1 MVIIPRFLQI
11 HTLTPYTGV
20 LLNRDDSRVAKRLP
34 YGGVSRTR
42 ISSQSAKRHW
52 RMAKDPYA
60 LEKIGVP
67 SVRSRFLVDSII
79 KQAQSSEVRW
89 DDDVAEALAPWFRY
103 AIYGARPQD
112 APKERGERSRFD
124 DERQPL
130 LLGLPE
136 MEWLGR
142 EFARLMARADGDPDK
157 AFQLAA
163 AWVKGTGK
171 GRSSTSFAANMNAL
185 RRSTQLP
192 GGLTAA
198 LFGRMVTSD
207 AAANITAAVHVA
219 HAFSVHAEETEIDY
233 LTAVDDLLEAGTSV
247 ATIQETELT
256 SSLFYGYVV
265 VDIPTLAANLGEEL
279 PTAPLAGKVLYSLV
293 HLIAEVSLG
302 AKLGSTAP
310 YSRASLMLLEAG
322 DRQPRSLAEAY
333 RTPCAPELDVAA
345 KTLAAHMRKLDNVYA
360 TGEQRRVLSIADVR
374 LPGAEPGNLADLA
387 DWASNLPQQLSR

>member
-1 MVIIPRFLQI
+1 MSRFLQI
-11 HTLTPYTGV
+11 HTLTPYAGV

-42 ISSQSAKRHW
+42 ISSQCSKWHW
-52 RMAKDPYA
+52 RKAKDPFA
-60 LEKIGVP
+60 LENIGVP
-67 SVRSRFLVDSII
+67 SVRSRFLVDRVIE
-79 KQAQSSEVRW
+79 QAQFSGAPW
-89 DDDVAEALAPWFRY
+89 DKDVADALAPWFRY
-103 AIYGARPQD
+103 AIYGSRPED
-112 APKERGERSRFD
+112 APKARGERSRFD

-136 MEWLGR
+136 IEWLGK
-142 EFARLMARADGDPDK
+142 EFARLMARAGGNPDK
-157 AFQLAA
+157 AFKLAA
-163 AWVKGTGK
+163 AWVKGSGK
-171 GRSSTSFAANMNAL
+171 GGSRTSFAANLAAM
-185 RRSTQLP
+185 RRTAQMP

-207 AAANITAAVHVA
+207 AAANIAAAVHVA
-219 HAFSVHAEETEIDY
+219 HAFSVHAEETEMDY
-233 LTAVDDLLEAGTSV
+233 LTAVDDLLETGSSV

-279 PTAPLAGKVLYSLV
+279 PTAPLTEKVLYSLI

-333 RTPCAPELDVAA
+333 RTPCAPELGVAA
-345 KTLAAHMRKLDNVYA
+345 KTLASHLRRLDEVYA
-360 TGEQRRVLSIADVR
+360 TGEQRRFFSIADVR
-374 LPGAEPGNLADLA
+374 FPGAERGNLGDLA
-387 DWASNLPQQLSR
+387 DWASKLPRQLSQ

>member
-1 MVIIPRFLQI
+1 MNPRFLQI

-42 ISSQSAKRHW
+42 ISSQCAKWHW
-52 RMAKDPYA
+52 RKAKDPFA
-60 LEKIGVP
+60 LERIGVP
-67 SVRSRFLVDSII
+67 SVRSRYLVDRIME
-79 KQAQSSEVRW
+79 QARSREVCW
-89 DDDVAEALAPWFRY
+89 DDDVAEALVPWFRY
-103 AIYGARPQD
+103 ALYGSRPED
-112 APKERGERSRFD
+112 APKARGESSRFD
-124 DERQPL
+124 EKRQPL

-136 MEWLGR
+136 IEWLGG
-142 EFARLMARADGDPDK
+142 EFARLMTQADGNPDK
-157 AFQLAA
+157 AFNLGG
-163 AWVKGTGK
+163 AWAKGSGK
-171 GRSSTSFAANMNAL
+171 GRGRTSFAANMNAM
-185 RRSTQLP
+185 RRNTQLP

-233 LTAVDDLLEAGTSV
+233 LTAVDDLLGTASNV

-265 VDIPTLAANLGEEL
+265 VDIPTLAANLGEAL
-279 PTAPLAGKVLYSLV
+279 PKAPLAGKVLYSLI

-333 RTPCAPELDVAA
+333 RSPCAPELDVAA
-345 KTLAAHMRKLDNVYA
+345 KALAAHMRKLDRVYA
-360 TGEQRRVLSIADVR
+360 TGEQRRLLSVCDVGF
-374 LPGAEPGNLADLA
+374 PGAEPGSLGDLA
-387 DWASNLPQQLSR
+387 DWASKLPQQLSQ